1 MKIFNKNIVF
11 EASAECC
18 GQVLTLILCCQL
30 PRDPRKS
37 GNLINVLEVDDPKL
51 IVSFHLMGQ
60 LNPVNSVLANPMVSS
75 LDVHFDVSRN
85 LLKTA
90 QELNATEGYIFKNL
104 EKDGM

>member
-1 MKIFNKNIVF
+1 MKIFNKNTVF

-51 IVSFHLMGQ
+51 I
-60 LNPVNSVLANPMVSS
+60 AI
-75 LDVHFDVSRN
+75 N
-85 LLKTA
+85 LL
-90 QELNATEGYIFKNL
+90 
-104 EKDGM
+104 